1 MLIDNENESLKV
13 HQWISKY
20 ICEGKFDIVTGYFT
34 VGALAFLA
42 RETNGKVDT
51 YRLVLGDIV
60 STGTLKERAL
70 DLLNENVSIDA
81 ALRLSKLAK
90 EAVTFLEQDKVLAKT
105 LEPNFCHAKAYL
117 FTCKDVDNP
126 RNNFFITGSS
136 NLTDAG
142 IGRKPTHNVELNI
155 ADFGSAPQYK
165 ELIAWFDELWR
176 RPQAHTQKTLYGED
190 GKKYKK
196 PFKQY
201 LIDEIKKIF
210 VAYTP
215 RQLYYKVLFE
225 LFSDQRL
232 EEETNPDLNR
242 QVGRLENT
250 VIYQSLYEFQQKGV
264 LSLIK
269 MLQRYD
275 GAILAD
281 AVGLGKT
288 WSALA
293 IMKFYQLQG
302 REIVLLCP
310 KKLYHNWHQYQKRQ
324 ESRFEKDS
332 FDYHIRFHTDLHA
345 DRLRSYDD
353 RADKFFTNE
362 RPKLFVIDESHNL
375 RNDKSQRY
383 RFLLEEMIRKNE
395 DVKVLMLSATPINN
409 TLLDIRNQFKLIV
422 KGNNQ
427 GFAESL
433 GVRNLDA
440 TFRRAQVAF
449 NEWSELPNPTISEFI
464 SRLQSNFF
472 TLADSLVVARTRKVI
487 EGWQDGLTFPRKAK
501 PENIFVTPN
510 QFGNIED
517 FEELEKYFPP
527 YLSGYQPS
535 RYVQQEEDVD
545 ILHDEQRRDFFLVKM
560 MYILLVKRLES
571 SWYSFQSTV
580 QTILQH
586 HQHALDKIR
595 AYQEDKENAVV
606 EDAMQLSLFANDEL
620 EEAAEEYT
628 LGKKRRISIAD
639 IDASGKLGDFKKDL
653 KKDIDALRSL
663 QSNLETFA
671 EKIEKERQT
680 SSTRSKDTKLAKLMA
695 KIEEKRAAKHNA
707 GNPKVIIF
715 TVYKSTAFY
724 LFEQLKARGF
734 DRLAMVS
741 GDESRTSDTNQA
753 TKKFEPILE
762 RFAPFTKLFRE
773 KEWDFTPASPDQS
786 LSQQYEEWQAW
797 IAQHDPT
804 TQEKLQNPID
814 ILIATDTLSEGQ
826 NLQDC
831 DMVINYDIHWNPVRI
846 IQRMGRID
854 RLGSPNE
861 LIFGVNFWP
870 SNSINSYLNLQ
881 GRIEKRMTA
890 MRLAGSEVD
899 QQFTETFRIMSEDE
913 RLEQKL
919 KDRMLEQME
928 ASWDDIEVSEQN
940 LGFDDLSLE
949 TYRQEL
955 DAELRKDAE
964 YYRGMPRGVYTG
976 FRATNDTCPQAGLI
990 ALLGYP
996 ARLPKATDHR
1006 YQAYELIYIDHE
1018 GKAVRTNQRE
1028 ILDVLTAHKDEA
1040 RQVPAEVDQ
1049 GDPAT
1054 IQGLS
1059 EAIATW
1065 LKAQVVEEEVQADG
1079 STRTTI
1085 GASTKDLINK
1095 LKTGDKEALNQIKE
1109 GTVEER
1115 YRYDNFDLLVWF
1127 IVNP

>member
-1 MLIDNENESLKV
+1 MLLDNENKKLKV

-20 ICEGKFDIVTGYFT
+20 SCEGKFDIVTGYFT

-42 RETNGKVDT
+42 RETNKKVNN
-51 YRLVLGDIV
+51 YRFMLGDIV
-60 STGTLKERAL
+60 STGNLKERAL
-70 DLLNENVSIDA
+70 DLLNENISINA
-81 ALRLSKLAK
+81 ALKLSQVAK
-90 EAVTFLEQDKVLAKT
+90 EAVNFLEQDKVLAKT

-117 FTCKDVDNP
+117 FTCADADDP

-142 IGRKPTHNVELNI
+142 IGKKTTHNVELNI
-155 ADFGSAPQYK
+155 ADFGSAPQYR
-165 ELIAWFDELWR
+165 ELIEWFEELWN
-176 RPQAHTQKTLYGED
+176 RPQAHTQKTLYSED
-190 GKKYKK
+190 GKRFKK

-210 VAYTP
+210 VEYTP

-225 LFSDQRL
+225 LFGDRLLKEESDP
-232 EEETNPDLNR
+232 ELNR

-250 VIYQSLYEFQQKGV
+250 AIYQTLYEFQQKGV

-302 REIVLLCP
+302 REVVLLCP
-310 KKLYHNWHQYQKRQ
+310 KKLYHNWHQYQRRQ
-324 ESRFEKDS
+324 DSRFEKDS

-345 DRLRSYDD
+345 DRLASYTD
-353 RADKFFTNE
+353 RADKCFVNE
-362 RPKLFVIDESHNL
+362 KPKLFVIDESHNL

-383 RFLLEEMIRKNE
+383 QFLLEEIIKKNE

-409 TLLDIRNQFKLIV
+409 TLLDIRNQFKLIA
-422 KGNNQ
+422 KGDNR
-427 GFAESL
+427 GFQEPL
-433 GVRNLDA
+433 GVRNLEG
-440 TFRRAQVAF
+440 TFRRAQTAF
-449 NEWSELPNPTISEFI
+449 NEWSELPNPTISDFI

-472 TLADSLVVARTRKVI
+472 TLTDSLVVARTRKMI

-517 FEELEKYFPP
+517 FAELENYFPP
-527 YLSGYQPS
+527 RLSGYQPA
-535 RYVQQEEDVD
+535 RYVKQADDVD
-545 ILHDEQRRDFFLVKM
+545 ILHDEQRRDFFLVRM

-571 SWYSFQSTV
+571 SWYSFMSTA
-580 QTILQH
+580 QTILNH
-586 HQHALDKIR
+586 HQNALDKIK
-595 AYQEDKENAVV
+595 AYQEDKENADIN
-606 EDAMQLSLFANDEL
+606 DATQLALFANDEL
-620 EEAAEEYT
+620 EEEAEEYT
-628 LGKKRRISIAD
+628 LGKKRKISIAD
-639 IDASGKLGDFKKDL
+639 IDASGNLDAFKKDL

-663 QSNLETFA
+663 QSNLASFA
-671 EKIEKERQT
+671 EEIKQEEQPGNVK
-680 SSTRSKDTKLAKLMA
+680 SKDTKLEKLIA
-695 KIEEKRAAKHNA
+695 KIAEKRAADINRQ
-707 GNPKVIIF
+707 NPKVIIF
-715 TVYKSTAFY
+715 TVYKDTAQY
-724 LFEQLKARGF
+724 LFKQLHARGLE
-734 DRLAMVS
+734 RLALVS
-741 GDESRTSDTNQA
+741 GDESRTSDSDHA

-773 KEWDFTPASPDQS
+773 KEWDFVSSAAS
-786 LSQQYEEWQAW
+786 LWKQYQEWQTW
-797 IAQHDPT
+797 IAQHDPAT
-804 TQEKLQNPID
+804 HQKLQSPVD
-814 ILIATDTLSEGQ
+814 ILIATDVLSEGQ

-831 DMVINYDIHWNPVRI
+831 DMVINYDIHWNPVRV

-861 LIFGVNFWP
+861 VIFGVNFWP
-870 SNSINSYLNLQ
+870 SATINSYLNLQ

-890 MRLAGSEVD
+890 MKLAGSEVD
-899 QQFTETFRIMSEDE
+899 QHFTETFRVMSEDD

-919 KDRMLEQME
+919 KDRMLEQMQ
-928 ASWDDIEVSEQN
+928 ASWDDIEVSEQS
-940 LGFDDLSLE
+940 LGFDNLSLE

-955 DAELRKDAE
+955 DAELKKDAD
-964 YYRGMPRGVYTG
+964 YYQQMPRGVYTG
-976 FRATNDTCPQAGLI
+976 FRAVDAACPEPGLI

-1006 YQAYELIYIDHE
+1006 YQAYELIYVDHD

-1028 ILDVLTAHKDEA
+1028 ILDALTAHKDEA
-1040 RQVPAEVDQ
+1040 RHVPTEVDQ
-1049 GDPAT
+1049 GDEAT
-1054 IQGLS
+1054 IRGLS

-1065 LKAQVVEEEVQADG
+1065 LKAQAVEEEVQEDG
-1079 STRTTI
+1079 SVKTTI
-1085 GASTKDLINK
+1085 GSSTKDLLNK
-1095 LKTGDKEALNQIKE
+1095 LKSGDKAAFDQVKA